1 MKPGV
6 TDGNQTQVDGGLN
19 PGDVVADSSFEK
31 LQDGS
36 KITISKKP
44 ILRQHH

>member
-1 MKPGV
+1 MTEV
-6 TDGNQTQVDGGLN
+6 QGLN

-36 KITISKKP
+36 KITISKQT
-44 ILRQHH
+44 ILPSNNESNAP